1 MAAARLPDD
10 EQDRVRALR
19 GYEILDTPPE
29 QAFDDLTLLA
39 SVICEAPISLV
50 SLVDGQRQWFKSRI
64 GMDLAETPR
73 DVAFC
78 AHAILEPRE
87 VLVVP
92 DATADQRFSDN
103 PLVTGDPQIRFYAG
117 APIATSSGHAVG
129 TLCVLDRKP
138 RELTQRQREALQSLA
153 RQAATQLDLRSALSA
168 LRRTQET
175 MRLYQEQLEASQLKL
190 ERANALLET
199 QSVTDMLTGLYN
211 RRAFAQQ
218 LGQALANG
226 ARQNRPV
233 SLLLL
238 DIDYFKPY
246 NDTFGHLAGDD
257 ALREVAEILRNT
269 ARATDIPARYGGEE
283 FAVVLPDTDAEGA
296 MVLANRFRAAVEEAR
311 WSRRAVT
318 ISVGVTTRTGEEC
331 RCSAE
336 TLVSDADA
344 ALYTAKAGGRNC
356 VAGFQIPRSASQ
368 PPGD

>member
-1 MAAARLPDD
+1 MPLMTAARLPED
-10 EQDRVRALR
+10 EQDRLRALR

-29 QAFDDLTLLA
+29 QAFDDLVCLA
-39 SVICEAPISLV
+39 SVICETPISLV
-50 SLVDGQRQWFKSRI
+50 SLVDEQRQWFKAQLGLDVPETSR
-64 GMDLAETPR
+64 E
-73 DVAFC
+73 VSFC
-78 AHAILEPRE
+78 AHAILEPHD
-87 VLVVP
+87 VLIVP
-92 DATADQRFSDN
+92 DATVDQRFSDN

-129 TLCVLDRKP
+129 TLCVLDREP
-138 RELTQRQREALQSLA
+138 RELTQQQREALRALA

-175 MRLYQEQLEASQLKL
+175 SRLYQEQLEASQLKL
-190 ERANALLET
+190 ERANALLEA

-238 DIDYFKPY
+238 DVDYFKPY

-283 FAVVLPDTDAEGA
+283 FAVVLPDTDEEGA
-296 MVLANRFRAAVEEAR
+296 MVLADRFRAAVEEAR

-318 ISVGVTTRTGEEC
+318 ISVGVATRVGEEC

-336 TLVSDADA
+336 TLVADADT
-344 ALYTAKAGGRNC
+344 ALYEAKTRGRNC
-356 VAGFQIPRSASQ
+356 VSAARRLRAS
-368 PPGD
+368 

>member
-1 MAAARLPDD
+1 MAAARLPDN
-10 EQDRVRALR
+10 EPDRLRALR

-39 SVICEAPISLV
+39 SAICEAPISLV
-50 SLVDGQRQWFKSRI
+50 SLVDGERQWFKSKV
-64 GMDLAETPR
+64 GLEAAETSR

-78 AHAILEPRE
+78 AHAILEPQE

-92 DATADQRFSDN
+92 DAHSDQRFAEN
-103 PLVTGDPQIRFYAG
+103 PLVTGEPHIRFYAG

-129 TLCVLDRKP
+129 TLCVLDRQP
-138 RELTQRQREALQSLA
+138 RELTARQREALQALA

-175 MRLYQEQLEASQLKL
+175 TRLYQEQLEASQLKL

-226 ARQNRPV
+226 ARQDRSV
-233 SLLLL
+233 SLLLI

-296 MVLANRFRAAVEEAR
+296 MVLADRFREAVEAAA

-318 ISVGVTTRTGEEC
+318 ISVGVTTRTGDEC

-344 ALYTAKAGGRNC
+344 ALYQAKARGRNC
-356 VAGFQIPRSASQ
+356 VAGFRVPL
-368 PPGD
+368 